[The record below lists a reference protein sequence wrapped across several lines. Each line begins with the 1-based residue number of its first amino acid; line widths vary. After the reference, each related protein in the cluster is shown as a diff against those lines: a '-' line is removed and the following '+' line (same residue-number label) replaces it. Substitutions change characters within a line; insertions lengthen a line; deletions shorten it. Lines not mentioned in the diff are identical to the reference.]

1 MVGESWSL
9 GDARTWAIANEIKLS
24 VNYRETN
31 DHDPD
36 TIIKQS
42 KTTTDVVKSGDTLE
56 VLVAKEKKEVT
67 PTPPSDNT
75 KPDDSGNNNEQQ
87 TDENKTTE

>member
-1 MVGESWSL
+1 MVGENWSL
-9 GDARTWAIANEIKLS
+9 GDARTWAISNEVKLS
-24 VNYRETN
+24 INYRETN

-42 KTTTDVVKSGDTLE
+42 KTTTDVIKAGDTLE

-67 PTPPSDNT
+67 PAENFV
-75 KPDDSGNNNEQQ
+75 
-87 TDENKTTE
+87 DEEELLSFAFT